1 MLFSEDDSEVLL
13 CHIIDQENA
22 EATCIGCQQKSK
34 TDFQLVFSAGT
45 MHMYYFNVTNFR
57 GN

>member
-22 EATCIGCQQKSK
+22 EATCIGCHQKSK
-34 TDFQLVFSAGT
+34 TNFQLVFSVGT
-45 MHMYYFNVTNFR
+45 MHMY
-57 GN
+57 

>member
-22 EATCIGCQQKSK
+22 EATCIECQQKSK
-34 TDFQLVFSAGT
+34 ANFQLVFSVGT
-45 MHMYYFNVTNFR
+45 MHMY
-57 GN
+57 